1 MKTKRFLSIT
11 LTLVMLL
18 GMLPGMSLIASAAGG
33 STITPSN
40 TMTITLTIGP
50 SQYTVTLSGGANAT
64 TSGGATSQN
73 VTPGQAMTT
82 VTYTAN
88 SGNKFPETSELYKT
102 TNEIIVARMSDTV
115 VTVYGT
121 PTADAAVTV
130 PDAVSLPG
138 ITAVATGYDGP
149 FDGQPHGII
158 VNVTDP
164 TSGYEVKYGETQGS
178 YTLSAS
184 PQYTAQG
191 SYTVYYQVTAPG
203 RLPLSGSA
211 SVNIAAPQPCTV
223 KWLNWNNDVL
233 QTGTVAWGKTPV
245 YTGQTPTR
253 PNENGY
259 QYSFVGWSPEP
270 EPVTQDTVYVAVFSA
285 APIQTTYKVSFAPN
299 GGGGVMNPVEV
310 PANTSYTLPA
320 CGFTPPAGM
329 QFKAWMLGST
339 EFAPGDSIIVDCN
352 AEFVALWKDDEG
364 SGHGQGY
371 PGGDI
376 TFIGGGD
383 DGWSGGYIAPQR
395 AWRVSF
401 APMQG
406 GSAYFALNSGESG
419 ETMNVYPNT
428 TVWVR
433 ANPAPGYAL
442 ASIVWSLIDGSAS
455 YDITESQNFVMPAM
469 DAVVYVTFVPLG

>member
-1 MKTKRFLSIT
+1 M
-11 LTLVMLL
+11 
-18 GMLPGMSLIASAAGG
+18 
-33 STITPSN
+33 
-40 TMTITLTIGP
+40 
-50 SQYTVTLSGGANAT
+50 
-64 TSGGATSQN
+64 
-73 VTPGQAMTT
+73 
-82 VTYTAN
+82 
-88 SGNKFPETSELYKT
+88 
-102 TNEIIVARMSDTV
+102 
-115 VTVYGT
+115 
-121 PTADAAVTV
+121 
-130 PDAVSLPG
+130 
-138 ITAVATGYDGP
+138 
-149 FDGQPHGII
+149 
-158 VNVTDP
+158 NVTDP

-223 KWLNWNNDVL
+223 KWLNWNSDVL
-233 QTGTVAWGKTPV
+233 QTGTVAWGTTPV

-285 APIQTTYKVSFAPN
+285 APIQTTYTVSFAPN
-299 GGGGVMNPVEV
+299 GGGGVMNLVEV

-329 QFKAWMLGST
+329 QFKAWMLGSA
-339 EFAPGDSIIVDCN
+339 EFAPGDQIIVDCN
-352 AEFVALWKDDEG
+352 ATFVALWKDDEG
-364 SGHGQGY
+364 GGHGQGY
-371 PGGDI
+371 PGGNT

-383 DGWSGGYIAPQR
+383 GGYDGGYIAPQR
-395 AWRVSF
+395 AYRVSF

-406 GSAYFALNSGESG
+406 GSAYFALNSGETG
-419 ETMNVYPNT
+419 ETMYVYPNT

-469 DAVVYVTFVPLG
+469 DVVVYMTFRPIGS